1 MLARGDQPGDVRHIH
16 HQLGVHRIRDSP
28 KSREIQ
34 HARVRARA
42 RHDEF
47 RAMLFRKPFHFVVV
61 YRFKLAIYAVGCD
74 IVDLSRK
81 VHRRAVREMAAL
93 VKAHPHNGIARLNGC
108 EVRRHIRLRAAVG
121 LHIGVF
127 GGEQRLGAA
136 DGEAFGDIHKLAA
149 AVIAPPRIA
158 LGVLVGENRALRLQH
173 GWAGVVFGGDKVDVA
188 ALPLNF
194 ALNGARNLR
203 VLPH

>member
-16 HQLGVHRIRDSP
+16 HQLGVHRIGDSP
-28 KSREIQ
+28 KAREIQ
-34 HARVRARA
+34 RARVCARA

-47 RAMLFRKPFHFVVV
+47 RAMLFRKPLHLVVV
-61 YRFKLAIYAVGCD
+61 NRLKFAVDAIGYDV
-74 IVDLSRK
+74 VDLRRK
-81 VHRRAVREMAAL
+81 VHRRAVRQMAAL
-93 VKAHPHNGIARLNGC
+93 VEAHSHNGIARLQGC

-136 DGEAFGDIHKLAA
+136 DGEAFGDIHELAA
-149 AVIAPPRIA
+149 AVVAPPRIA

-173 GWAGVVFGGDKVDVA
+173 GWAGVVFGGDKVDIA
-188 ALPLNF
+188 ALPLDF
-194 ALNGARNLR
+194 ALNGARNLG